1 VSESPSRANNHPV
14 AFVSPAAMTSQ
25 DTLARIDA
33 VRERIRERLGGDA
46 ILKAGETWR
55 DLVDEGRRA

>member
-1 VSESPSRANNHPV
+1 
-14 AFVSPAAMTSQ
+14 MTSQ